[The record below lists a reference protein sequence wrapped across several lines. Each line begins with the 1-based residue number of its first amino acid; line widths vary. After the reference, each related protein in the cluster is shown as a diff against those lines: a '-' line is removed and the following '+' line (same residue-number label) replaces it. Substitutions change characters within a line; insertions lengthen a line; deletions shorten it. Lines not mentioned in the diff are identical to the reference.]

1 MLARWSALLLL
12 AACGGASAAPAME
25 PAPAAAPA
33 PTPELAPAA
42 AAVEHAAPDA
52 AGALECAPAVSEAE
66 AEASF
71 QQAIALEVAIERG
84 ELDRKRSREQRFRL
98 YDRAAAGF
106 HRDAQERAGAMR
118 FAGMYMGESPRA
130 EQRAA
135 YVEALARLIVAA
147 RRGNQR
153 AARFMPGMDALISGE
168 IPETLDPPLAELPR
182 DWIALALETANRW
195 VECVARSE

>member
-12 AACGGASAAPAME
+12 AACGGSSAAPAME

-33 PTPELAPAA
+33 PAPEPAPAA
-42 AAVEHAAPDA
+42 AAVEHPTPDA
-52 AGALECAPAVSEAE
+52 ADSLECAPPAVSETE

-84 ELDRKRSREQRFRL
+84 ELDRKLSREQRFRL

-182 DWIALALETANRW
+182 DWVALALETANRW
-195 VECVARSE
+195 VECGARF